1 MLIATSP
8 RLSSGQERNKSTE
21 EAYSD
26 QDTQTS
32 PQCNSG
38 TFTGNGGDEVHVE
51 YSPTSQPTY
60 GFTSHCST
68 MKSHFRP
75 IQTELNLED
84 PVPSMQINH
93 FEKKITNQLKPG
105 NLHKTIKTLT
115 GRASNTI
122 QASTDQPDKFCA
134 ALETGPH
141 QQEEWFE
148 LLKGSTVTPEEG
160 SKSTQ
165 TTTVQSDRDYGFIQ
179 IPAALPEKLLDRSLS
194 GNVLFLRPNDCLRT
208 STHQPEELNRAKQ
221 SSVALSE
228 DLLSS
233 GLCPN
238 NEAEVFQSEHL
249 TSNTFAKLDK
259 FNYTGQTV
267 SNLPELLCLSNKE
280 KTVQQNPHENLEP
293 AEDQM
298 DQSNHRGESS
308 TICFPDLYDFKK
320 TSIQSQSERNY
331 LSRTHD
337 SDWSDNVTANKVAV
351 EGDFNG

>member
-122 QASTDQPDKFCA
+122 QASTDQPGKFCA

-165 TTTVQSDRDYGFIQ
+165 TTTVQSDRDYGSIQ

-259 FNYTGQTV
+259 FNYTRQTV